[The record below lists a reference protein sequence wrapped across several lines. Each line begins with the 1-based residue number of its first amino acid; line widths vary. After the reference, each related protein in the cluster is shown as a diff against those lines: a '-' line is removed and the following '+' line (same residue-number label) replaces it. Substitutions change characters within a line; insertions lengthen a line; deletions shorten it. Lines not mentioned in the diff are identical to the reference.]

1 MSISGNLIK
10 GGMKCIGKDQDD
22 SQQQNVLHVFVGP
35 FTIRAVIASNHFRKG
50 EKRVFNNREELV
62 KQHCTSELDCTRNH
76 L

>member
-35 FTIRAVIASNHFRKG
+35 FTINLTISNPHQTHECHLKG
-50 EKRVFNNREELV
+50 SDC
-62 KQHCTSELDCTRNH
+62 KQSF
-76 L
+76 